1 MSFALV
7 NLKPIVPGR
16 ESTTRPNPLP
26 AKLPT
31 TDTHTLPMRRLPA
44 DVLVCPKRVVPRLS
58 ALRPDEVADLF
69 LAVQRVAAVVE
80 EAYGGQ
86 SCTVSCQYVLVCRR

>member
-1 MSFALV
+1 VSAAV
-7 NLKPIVPGR
+7 HASV
-16 ESTTRPNPLP
+16 RPSPDASNPC
-26 AKLPT
+26 
-31 TDTHTLPMRRLPA
+31 RSLPA
-44 DVLVCPKRVVPRLS
+44 DVLVCPKRIVPRLS

-86 SCTVSCQYVLVCRR
+86 SCTVSCQSVALARAPDLTAKLPTIDLSLSPCT